1 MLSLIFV
8 INRMMKLFQSLEL
21 DSVMMN
27 VFFRVPTQDNGLT
40 RLLETQGF

>member
-1 MLSLIFV
+1 MHATGLST
-8 INRMMKLFQSLEL
+8 
-21 DSVMMN
+21 VMMN